1 MLNMNIFL
9 PKLNLVVNGTK
20 YQVDL
25 EISKKSKYLD
35 GIVNR
40 NTFMGVEVKKDKN
53 LDVELK
59 PDFFYDKSINVI
71 INYFKTNKF
80 TFDSNSFELFMDVVL
95 CAQYLQINTLILDMR
110 SFFLNILNNLHNYF
124 SLNTDNSDINNN
136 LECSIMDSD
145 IIQINK
151 LVKDIRQR
159 RLMKPVHDDSIR
171 KCSQCNTTFTTYLR
185 KHHCRACGRI
195 FCYKCS
201 SKQIEIPEE
210 EKTLLPDDNWFYS
223 DLLYYFSSSEKV
235 RVCDKCYLELDEQK
249 KFSKISQC
257 FQYMYLD
264 IMTLKSIANVNYEW
278 KKGSLFCLSLIR
290 ELQYRLPTKE
300 YLQNERVLLWMNRE
314 YFSGHSKWIYQILRV
329 VDWNNEYIYTEI
341 LNILNDKKKYECAEI
356 FCTKSCSSQ
365 IDYIDILYLLKQHW
379 LNSDLNNPIVD
390 YLIDKFQGIND
401 ELFILILP
409 YYIEVI
415 KYSKRLVEILFD
427 KCNDSY
433 IFYQTYLMLNFNN
446 KNSEYE
452 IIKQNLLFKKTQEN
466 KEEVNNILSTI
477 NLISVLDMANQK
489 YDHEN
494 NINIYINYLR
504 YVGTKYF
511 LPFRKPHN
519 IIKIL
524 YDDISIKQSYTK
536 PKFIPYI
543 DNENNKKAILFKHE
557 DIRKDL
563 IIMNLIKYTKILLNK
578 EGIDIPIITYDI
590 IPINRNTGIIEIVN
604 NCSNLFEITNKT
616 SLNTYLI
623 KHNQDKQIGNLNE
636 TFMKS
641 LAYWT
646 IITYL
651 FGIGD
656 RHLENIMITNDGVLF
671 HIDFSF
677 ILGQEA
683 KILVPYIRMSEE
695 LIEVMGGRDGKYG
708 EFKSLCSKIFMSL
721 RKYYIQF
728 SELFLLLLS
737 FHIPIEY
744 LNLKQSYIENQI
756 ITRFLP
762 GLSDKEAA
770 HIIDDLIENS
780 CDTFGQKMSD
790 YLHYYYK
797 KTSVINNGSP
807 GNVNN
812 LISKLD
818 ISKMNIGKWF
828 W

>member
-1 MLNMNIFL
+1 MNIFL
-9 PKLNLVVNGTK
+9 PKLNLIVNGTK
-20 YQVDL
+20 YQIDVEL
-25 EISKKSKYLD
+25 SKKSKYLD
-35 GIVNR
+35 NMINK
-40 NTFMGVEVKKDKN
+40 NLFMSVEVKSSKH
-53 LDVELK
+53 LDIELK
-59 PDFFYDKSINVI
+59 PIFFNEKSMNVI
-71 INYFKTNKF
+71 VNYINNNKF
-80 TFDSNSFELFMDVVL
+80 TFDSDNFDLFMDVVL
-95 CAQYLQINTLILDMR
+95 CAQYLQINTLILEIR
-110 SFFLNILNNLHNYF
+110 SFFLNILNNIHKYF
-124 SLNTDNSDINNN
+124 SLSSENIDIHNN

-171 KCSQCNTTFTTYLR
+171 KCFQCETTFTTYIR

-201 SKQIEIPEE
+201 SKNIEIPEE

-223 DLLYYFSSSEKV
+223 DLLYYFSNSSKV
-235 RVCDKCYLELDEQK
+235 RVCDKCYLELEEQK

-257 FQYMYLD
+257 FQYLYLD
-264 IMTLKSIANVNYEW
+264 IMTLKSISTVNYEW
-278 KKGSLFCLSLIR
+278 KKGALFCLSLIR

-300 YLQNERVLLWMNRE
+300 YLQNERVLLWMNKD
-314 YFSGHSKWIYQILRV
+314 YFSGHSKWLYQLLRV
-329 VDWNNEYIYTEI
+329 VDWNNEYIYTEL
-341 LNILNDKKKYECAEI
+341 LNILNENKRYECAEI
-356 FCTKSCSSQ
+356 FCTKSCKSY
-365 IDYIDILYLLKQHW
+365 IDYIDIIYLLKQYW
-379 LNSDLNNPIVD
+379 MSSELINPIVD
-390 YLIDKFQGIND
+390 YLINKFETINN
-401 ELFILILP
+401 ELFVLILP
-409 YYIEVI
+409 YYIEI
-415 KYSKRLVEILFD
+415 IRYSKKLVEILFE
-427 KCNDSY
+427 KCDDEY

-446 KNSEYE
+446 KNPEYE
-452 IIKQNLLFKKTQEN
+452 TIKQNLLFKKTQKA
-466 KEEVNNILSTI
+466 KEQVNNILSTI
-477 NLISVLDMANQK
+477 NLISVLELANQK
-489 YDHEN
+489 YSNQEN
-494 NINIYINYLR
+494 VNIYINYLR
-504 YVGTKYF
+504 YVGSKYF
-511 LPFRKPHN
+511 LPFQNNH
-519 IIKIL
+519 IITKIM
-524 YDDISIKQSYTK
+524 YDDITIKQSYTK
-536 PKFIPYI
+536 PKFIPYV
-543 DNENNKKAILFKHE
+543 DNNNNKKAILFKHE

-563 IIMNLIKYTKILLNK
+563 IIMNLIKYTKIMLLK
-578 EGIDIPIITYDI
+578 ENIDVPIITYEI
-590 IPINRNTGIIEIVN
+590 IPINRNNGIVEIVD
-604 NCSNLFEITNKT
+604 NCSNLFEIMNKT

-623 KHNQDKQIGNLNE
+623 KHNQNKQIGDLNE
-636 TFMKS
+636 TYMKS

-695 LIEVMGGRDGKYG
+695 LIQVMGGRDGKYT
-708 EFKSLCSKIFMSL
+708 EFKSLCSKIFMCL

-728 SELFLLLLS
+728 SELFLLLLT
-737 FHIPIEY
+737 FQIPIEY

-797 KTSVINNGSP
+797 KTNVINTGSP
-807 GNVNN
+807 NNMVNY
-812 LISKLD
+812 
-818 ISKMNIGKWF
+818 IGKMDIGKTIYKWF
-828 W
+828 K